1 MNMADMLDALLILPL
16 NISFA
21 ICFLDSFIVFN
32 CSKGSGFGSSILV
45 SSVAQKI

>member
-1 MNMADMLDALLILPL
+1 MNMADIADELLILPV

-32 CSKGSGFGSSILV
+32 FSKGSGFGSSILV
-45 SSVAQKI
+45 NPVAQKT